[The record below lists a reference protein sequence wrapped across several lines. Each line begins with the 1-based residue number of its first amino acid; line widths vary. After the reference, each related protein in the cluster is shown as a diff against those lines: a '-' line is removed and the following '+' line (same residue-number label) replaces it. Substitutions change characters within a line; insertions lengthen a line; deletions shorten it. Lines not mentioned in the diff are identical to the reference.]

1 MCLSRDIIS
10 VMAAR
15 SRWVILLLSCVIEFG
30 HYYSLDTP
38 ASISNYLQVYMESV
52 GGRSTVD
59 FEYMYS
65 MLYSCYCGPNL
76 IMPVVAGF
84 AIDRKGEAFVMGL
97 FAICL
102 PLGHIIFALGV
113 MSAKWFLMMWGRAIV
128 GVGAES
134 VQMSLHV
141 MLIRW
146 FRGAEVTAAQGI
158 NLSVARMGSVLV
170 AFMSPALCASAGI
183 NVAVLMGTIFS
194 VTAFSATLVTVLCD
208 RHFSKESVATRHGGS
223 PMSLQQIK
231 KLPFLYWL
239 LTAVL
244 VASYC
249 SVIPFYNICASYFVK
264 VKFPDVVLVRA
275 QKMST
280 VAMSCMVLVTV
291 IGIPPFAF
299 VVDAVGK
306 RTPMLCLSSVVVAL
320 TFAITSKGNI
330 VVCMVLLGVAY
341 TVFGTIVWAAF
352 AQVVPPNQLGC
363 AFGVATVLYNVGL
376 TVTPAVLA
384 FVESTAGWSWVIHF
398 LQLFSIVTVG
408 LTVSLMFFN
417 WRLDGYLDWP
427 STTPKKFE
435 RDA

>member
-1 MCLSRDIIS
+1 MDSGESMEVGPRSRRRWQQRARVVCDRQGAAARLSLLLCLFPISLSLSPSPVPPVFLSSFLPRYPSPPCLPLTWVSLPSRSCVSFTSFSRVSFPCCLCFGCHPFLPCFLCCRVVIHPIVSAHPVVCFKCVFLLSKASACIFVCLSRDIIC

-38 ASISNYLQVYMESV
+38 ASISNYLQVYMESM

-194 VTAFSATLVTVLCD
+194 VAAFSATLVTVLCD
-208 RHFSKESVATRHGGS
+208 RHFTKDCPLHVPS
-223 PMSLQQIK
+223 PCPVSMPRLHSCVPVKNARVDTTAHNTLNRSCVSMSQ
-231 KLPFLYWL
+231 
-239 LTAVL
+239 
-244 VASYC
+244 
-249 SVIPFYNICASYFVK
+249 
-264 VKFPDVVLVRA
+264 R
-275 QKMST
+275 
-280 VAMSCMVLVTV
+280 
-291 IGIPPFAF
+291 
-299 VVDAVGK
+299 
-306 RTPMLCLSSVVVAL
+306 RT
-320 TFAITSKGNI
+320 
-330 VVCMVLLGVAY
+330 
-341 TVFGTIVWAAF
+341 
-352 AQVVPPNQLGC
+352 
-363 AFGVATVLYNVGL
+363 
-376 TVTPAVLA
+376 
-384 FVESTAGWSWVIHF
+384 E
-398 LQLFSIVTVG
+398 
-408 LTVSLMFFN
+408 
-417 WRLDGYLDWP
+417 
-427 STTPKKFE
+427 
-435 RDA
+435 